1 MALREKKRP
10 KKIYEK
16 VDTTDKKF
24 LSVARETKASASY
37 ASGEPLR
44 DNETFDIVKPVLF
57 QLQLIEED
65 IDEIRRFATGSG
77 EIDVDGGS
85 F

>member
-1 MALREKKRP
+1 M
-10 KKIYEK
+10 
-16 VDTTDKKF
+16 
-24 LSVARETKASASY
+24 
-37 ASGEPLR
+37 
-44 DNETFDIVKPVLF
+44 VKPVLF

>member
-1 MALREKKRP
+1 MALGDKKRF

-16 VDTTDKKF
+16 VDINDKKF
-24 LSVARETKASASY
+24 LASSKETEASSSY
-37 ASGEPLR
+37 ALGEHIR
-44 DNETFDIVKPVLF
+44 DPEIFAITKPILF

-65 IDEIRRFATGSG
+65 IDEVRRFATGSG
-77 EIDVDGGS
+77 EINVDGGV